1 MTSISQKAGFIH
13 GELVAGN
20 GAEIAVEDP
29 STGEVFARL
38 PGLDQSQVESAIQSA
53 RSAFDS
59 GVWSGLPAQ
68 ERAAVLGRFV
78 AALAEKSEQI
88 TDLVVR
94 EAGCPRRSGVMM
106 AQVLAPLKQAGD
118 TIKLC
123 LSLPEHEENPL
134 PLEERINPMGQVVQ
148 SLRRYTP
155 IGVVAGIAAYNFPF
169 YTALWKI
176 MPALMTGN
184 TLVLRPSPMTP
195 LSAMIFAGAAQE
207 AGLPPGVL
215 NIVLEAGLEGGK
227 LLTTDAD
234 VDMVAFTGS
243 SKVGEQIMAQAAPTM
258 KRLQLELGGKS
269 AQIFLPDA
277 LDQVVPNAM
286 GICMAHAG
294 QGCALGTRIFVP
306 AESKAELLQQIA
318 GAVGTIRIG
327 PADSEETQMGPVIS
341 RAQVERCEHY
351 VKAAVEQGGTVV
363 VGGKRPQGAG
373 EGFYF
378 EPTVLD
384 LPDNGN
390 PAAQDEIFGPVV
402 SVIGY
407 RDLDHAVEMAND
419 SRFGL
424 SGYVHGKDRKAAL
437 DVALKI
443 KSGTVNVNA
452 GLMSAYASSG
462 GQRMSGIGRERGIE
476 GLRLYQQLTCLNIG
490 GV

>member
-1 MTSISQKAGFIH
+1 MSENWYAGFIH
-13 GELVAGN
+13 GERVAGN
-20 GAEIAVEDP
+20 GAEVVVEDP
-29 STGEVFARL
+29 STGASFARL
-38 PGLDQSQVESAIQSA
+38 PGLDGAQVEAAIQSA

-59 GVWSGLPAQ
+59 GVWSGLAAK
-68 ERAAVLGRFV
+68 ERAAVLGKFV
-78 AALAEKSEQI
+78 GALAAKRDLV

-94 EAGCPRRSGVMM
+94 EAGCPRHSGVMM
-106 AQVLAPLKQAGD
+106 AQVMAPIKHAGD
-118 TIKLC
+118 TISLF
-123 LSLPEHEENPL
+123 LSLPEIEENPL

-184 TLVLRPSPMTP
+184 TLVLRPSPLTP
-195 LSAMIFAGAAQE
+195 LSAMVFAEAAQE
-207 AGLPPGVL
+207 AELPPGVL
-215 NIVLEAGLEGGK
+215 NIVLESGLEGGK
-227 LLTTDAD
+227 LLTMHRD

-243 SKVGEQIMAQAAPTM
+243 TAVGEQIMVQAAPTM

-277 LDQVVPNAM
+277 LDQVIPGAM
-286 GICMAHAG
+286 GVCMAHAG

-306 AESKAELLQQIA
+306 EESKTELLPQLA
-318 GAVGTIRIG
+318 AAVGSIKVG
-327 PADSEETQMGPVIS
+327 PADATNTQMGPVIS
-341 RAQVERCEHY
+341 RAQVERCAHY
-351 VKAAVEQGGTVV
+351 VKAAVDNGGTVV
-363 VGGKRPQGAG
+363 VGGTRPEGLG
-373 EGFYF
+373 DGFYF
-378 EPTVLD
+378 APTVLD
-384 LPDNGN
+384 LPDNSN

-407 RDLDHAVEMAND
+407 RDPDHAVAMAND

-437 DVALKI
+437 AVALGI

-462 GQRMSGIGRERGIE
+462 GQRASGIGRERGVE
-476 GLRLYQQLTCLNIG
+476 GLRIYQQLTCLNIG